1 MKEFAKLAGREYVP
15 NFEEALTDGSTKMA
29 KRMLADLS
37 AHFDQVV
44 QSFGDVVTKFE
55 SAARCINV
63 AAPQRAR
70 NFTITGTAVAMIAAA
85 FVTLIT
91 AYYLEASAFTLCAL
105 AAVFAILTMGCRA
118 MANTDANRS
127 ARQQGMCDHFA
138 NSMWQVK
145 SSKLAKRV
153 LADLSVHLDRVV
165 AVPQGAR
172 SLTIIGTT
180 GAMTAAACGTLITAY
195 YFEASAFKLYALAA
209 VFAILIGC
217 RAMATTDASRNA
229 HQQGMC
235 DSFADTMRQVNAI
248 VAKHT
253 EELQTSQ
260 SSLKALVTDDTGA
273 LKRLVDDW
281 QRDDDGKEQLKKG
294 MERVRSQ
301 FNALEDDCLGWT
313 QALSG

>member
-29 KRMLADLS
+29 KRVLADLS

-138 NSMWQVK
+138 SSMWQVK
-145 SSKLAKRV
+145 
-153 LADLSVHLDRVV
+153 
-165 AVPQGAR
+165 
-172 SLTIIGTT
+172 
-180 GAMTAAACGTLITAY
+180 
-195 YFEASAFKLYALAA
+195 
-209 VFAILIGC
+209 
-217 RAMATTDASRNA
+217 
-229 HQQGMC
+229 
-235 DSFADTMRQVNAI
+235 AI

-253 EELQTSQ
+253 EELRTSQ
-260 SSLKALVTDDTGA
+260 SSLKALVTDDLGA
-273 LKRLVDDW
+273 LARLVDDW
-281 QRDDDGKEQLKKG
+281 QRDDDGKKQLKKD
-294 MERVRSQ
+294 MERVRYKFS
-301 FNALEDDCLGWT
+301 ALEDNCFGWT
-313 QALSG
+313 QALSGL